1 MGFRSLWRGLG
12 RLPGAGQ
19 RGPVIAPA
27 ALSYDDVHVAA
38 VNKQPV
44 AFALAKL
51 PDNIKM
57 FQICYGIIDS
67 FRA

>member
-1 MGFRSLWRGLG
+1 M
-12 RLPGAGQ
+12 LPARRAAEGGVHM
-19 RGPVIAPA
+19 RPSVISAENVHIA
-27 ALSYDDVHVAA
+27 AI
-38 VNKQPV
+38 NKQPV
-44 AFALAKL
+44 TFALAKL